1 MLPLLLP
8 LVLNLAP
15 ELAKW
20 LFGDTAEVVT
30 SKVADAVAVV
40 TGTTDQ
46 TASMAALEANPGA
59 VNDLRVKL
67 AQIAADHDK
76 AQRDAD
82 QAMLATQIQDIAN
95 ARQQTVDL
103 AKVGS
108 NIAWAAPVVSV
119 VVLTTFGAALGAV
132 LFHALPAG
140 SETIANVMLG
150 SLGTVSGAVVSYWL
164 GSSAGSKL
172 KTDMLYRSTPIPTV
186 APLQIT
192 DASQ

>member
-20 LFGDTAEVVT
+20 LFGDTASSVTAKVV
-30 SKVADAVAVV
+30 DVV
-40 TGTTDQ
+40 STITGTTDEAAQ
-46 TASMAALEANPGA
+46 VHALEANPQA
-59 VNDLRVKL
+59 VSDLRVKL

-82 QAMLATQIQDIAN
+82 QAALSAQLADVAN
-95 ARQQTVDL
+95 ARSQTIDL
-103 AKVGS
+103 AKAGS
-108 NIAWAAPVVSV
+108 SIAWAAPVVSV

-132 LFHALPAG
+132 LFHALPPG

-150 SLGTVSGAVVSYWL
+150 SLGTFSAAVVSYWL
-164 GSSAGSKL
+164 GSSAGSAA
-172 KTDMLYRSTPIPTV
+172 KTDMLFKSSPP
-186 APLQIT
+186 AP
-192 DASQ
+192 